1 MFFVSTMITIGGLF
15 ALIIHNAWLYEVT
28 SEYPSIPMT
37 KIEAKCIDI
46 KSRLQ
51 EIKYRNIQREVQANY
66 NDTRIHASGVTFRD
80 EATY

>member
-1 MFFVSTMITIGGLF
+1 MFFISTMATIVGLF
-15 ALIIHNAWLYEVT
+15 VLVIHNAWLYEVT

-37 KIEAKCIDI
+37 KIEAKCMDI

-66 NDTRIHASGVTFRD
+66 DQGQV
-80 EATY
+80 YK

>member
-1 MFFVSTMITIGGLF
+1 MFFISTIVTIVGLF
-15 ALIIHNAWLYEVT
+15 ALVIHNAWLYEAT

-51 EIKYRNIQREVQANY
+51 EIKYRNMQREVQENY
-66 NDTRIHASGVTFRD
+66 DSNNPYSRGNNL
-80 EATY
+80 

>member
-1 MFFVSTMITIGGLF
+1 MFFVSTMVTIVGLF
-15 ALIIHNAWLYEVT
+15 VLMLYNVWLYEVT

-51 EIKYRNIQREVQANY
+51 EIKYRNMQREVQENY
-66 NDTRIHASGVTFRD
+66 DSNNPYSRGNTL
-80 EATY
+80 

>member
-1 MFFVSTMITIGGLF
+1 MFFISTMATIVGLF
-15 ALIIHNAWLYEVT
+15 VLVIHNAWLYEVT

-37 KIEAKCIDI
+37 KIEAKCMDI

-66 NDTRIHASGVTFRD
+66 DSNNYYDRGNSL
-80 EATY
+80 

>member
-1 MFFVSTMITIGGLF
+1 MITIGGLF

-80 EATY
+80 QATY